1 MTVLTNRIRAGGF
14 IQSEANYARARESV
28 TISGGTGGAGVL
40 YAGTVLGKLTSG
52 GKYVASPATGSDGSQ
67 TAVAVLF
74 DDVDATADDVVAG
87 VLARDSEVRAA
98 DLTYDSSVDDDSKK
112 AAKHT
117 QLLAVGIVVRTSTD
131 TEST

>member
-28 TISGGTGGAGVL
+28 TIAGGTGGAGVL

-112 AAKHT
+112 SAKHT

>member
-28 TISGGTGGAGVL
+28 TIAGGTGGAGVL

-52 GKYVASPATGSDGSQ
+52 GKYVPSPATGSDGSQ

-98 DLTYDSSVDDDSKK
+98 DLTYDDSVNDDSKK